1 MFLKAHEEFY
11 MKSAI
16 ALAFFLPTLS
26 FACPN
31 LAGHYYNCH
40 SEIRP
45 MKGDYK
51 IEQYN
56 VQGTEVY
63 EVRYTDEDGDIQDET
78 FKTDGQIV
86 KKKQTIPSIGIKV
99 LVEASATCSG
109 DNVISNGKA
118 YYLGSNVGNYSTTI
132 FKKDRTLKMKITAQ
146 YLGKN
151 IVKLI
156 ECKE

>member
-1 MFLKAHEEFY
+1 
-11 MKSAI
+11 MKSFI
-16 ALAFFLPTLS
+16 ALAVLLPSLG

-45 MKGDYK
+45 IKGDYK
-51 IEQYN
+51 VEQYN

-63 EVRYTDEDGDIQDET
+63 EVRYTDEDGDTQDEV

-86 KKKQTIPSIGIKV
+86 RKKQTIPTIGIKV

-109 DNVISNGKA
+109 ENVISNGKA
-118 YYLGSNVGNYSTTI
+118 FYLGSNVGNYSTTI
-132 FKKDRTLKMKITAQ
+132 FKKDGILNMKINAQ

-151 IVKLI
+151 LVKLI
-156 ECKE
+156 QCRE